1 MSKFK
6 FIKIPETAKQFS
18 WRNDLLCRGRLDL
31 PENTVCVLFV
41 ERLGPRWAIYL
52 RRGKARSHRIFFPS
66 QIKAKEAWEAL
77 GRGDIS
83 PVLEHDRYQ
92 PSDKSESSPKTI
104 KTNSELARWMFAY
117 METSGVTDGKII
129 EANRLIARLMS
140 ENMDIMSPEWWG
152 EHIPEKWQAKEI
164 FKKSKDIVAVLK
176 RTRNHDSK
184 GNRGYLSSR
193 FRLLSN
199 ALVYA
204 RLMNEDVYPYKSF
217 DKLADAIRIAFRGL
231 SSSDFKPKGNYR
243 PISISDLDLLLKAAA
258 KQGIEYYNY
267 AVLSL
272 STLIRYKDLK
282 YISREHLGSDGRLI
296 YNKPVRGRYL
306 SSKTVESG
314 KIDPARLVNPTASLV
329 TRIILRHLKFKAFD
343 AKVEKAL
350 FSVNSDVRASMSSH
364 GKKYAVRRTLR
375 TTGATMLSE
384 SGNSEECRK
393 ITRKETMER
402 LAHVNEMMLLTI

>member
-1 MSKFK
+1 MSLY
-6 FIKIPETAKQFS
+6 T
-18 WRNDLLCRGRLDL
+18 G
-31 PENTVCVLFV
+31 T
-41 ERLGPRWAIYL
+41 
-52 RRGKARSHRIFFPS
+52 
-66 QIKAKEAWEAL
+66 
-77 GRGDIS
+77 
-83 PVLEHDRYQ
+83 
-92 PSDKSESSPKTI
+92 
-104 KTNSELARWMFAY
+104 
-117 METSGVTDGKII
+117 
-129 EANRLIARLMS
+129 
-140 ENMDIMSPEWWG
+140 
-152 EHIPEKWQAKEI
+152 
-164 FKKSKDIVAVLK
+164 VLK
-176 RTRNHDSK
+176 QTRNRDSK

-243 PISISDLDLLLKAAA
+243 PISISDLDLLLRAAA

-282 YISREHLGSDGRLI
+282 YISRDHLGSDGRLI

-329 TRIILRHLKFKAFD
+329 SRIILRHLKFKAFD

-350 FSVNSDVRASMSSH
+350 FSINSYFRASMSSH

-384 SGNSEECRK
+384 SSNSEECRK

-402 LAHVNEMMLLTI
+402 LAHVNEMMLLTIYGRSRPIDQGEESIDEYLDTFDLTVNGVRVNETEAAFDLWLLGHMIMTYKGKKDEQTLKQAMKREVKAVKGGWKKRAVEVG